1 MSFIGRR
8 PIAGNFQKCDAIT
21 TSSTATY
28 NLTVGSTAVSPQ
40 SANHCLVSLNG
51 VIQAPTSAYTI
62 AGSTIVFN
70 SSLTSS
76 DVIDFILILGDVLD
90 IGVPSDDTVGAA
102 QINNNLISGTT
113 ALASTPADT
122 DEFLVS
128 DAGTLKRIDYSL
140 IKGSG
145 KIGQVVSTTL
155 STVTSTTSAT
165 FGDISGLAVS
175 ITPSATSSKV
185 LVFVNLS
192 LGAQAGY
199 SGQLRLMRDSTAICI
214 GTDSGIGGSQVQATW
229 HQKGW
234 SDTAI
239 VNQGMN
245 FLDSPSST
253 SSISY
258 NVEWRET
265 ENTTLYLNRQYT
277 VSDNESYPWVA
288 STITAMEV
296 LA

>member
-8 PIAGNFQKCDAIT
+8 PIAGNFQKCDAIS

-214 GTDSGIGGSQVQATW
+214 GTDSGIGGSQPQATF
-229 HQKGW
+229 HQKAW
-234 SDTAI
+234 NSTAI

-265 ENTTLYLNRQYT
+265 EETTLYLNRMHT
-277 VSDNESYPWVA
+277 TANSVSYPWVA

-296 LA
+296 LT

>member
-1 MSFIGRR
+1 MSYIGKQ
-8 PIAGNFQKCDAIT
+8 PTIGNFQVCDAIST
-21 TSSTATY
+21 VNGQAAYTMQVSSVNVVPET
-28 NLTVGSTAVSPQ
+28 
-40 SANHCLVSLNG
+40 ANHMIVSLNG
-51 VIQAPTSAYTI
+51 VIQAPGSSYTVS
-62 AGSTIVFN
+62 GSTITFASNLV
-70 SSLTSS
+70 TG
-76 DVIDFILILGDVLD
+76 DVINFIHILGSVLD
-90 IGVPSDDTVGAA
+90 LGVPSDSTVSLAKLTATGTKDATTFLRGDNTFA
-102 QINNNLISGTT
+102 VPSG
-113 ALASTPADT
+113 
-122 DEFLVS
+122 
-128 DAGTLKRIDYSL
+128 
-140 IKGSG
+140 G

-155 STVTSTTSAT
+155 STVTSTTSDT
-165 FGDISGLAVS
+165 FSDISGLAVS

-192 LGAQAGY
+192 LGSQATY
-199 SGQLRLMRDSTAICI
+199 SAQLRLMRDSTAICI
-214 GTDSGIGGSQVQATW
+214 GTDSGIGGSQPQATF

-265 ENTTLYLNRQYT
+265 ENTTLYLNRMYT
-277 VSDNESYPWVA
+277 TSNSVSYPWVA

-296 LA
+296 LT